1 MRLRYFLLP
10 LLAAAAAWGAPATGD
25 DIAPE
30 IAAKI
35 RATLHERIPELQ
47 VRGLHQSPLPG
58 LYELD
63 AGSELLYTN
72 DTGSLIFAGRIL
84 DTKSRADLTH
94 TRWDELNAIDFNT
107 LPFDL
112 AIKTVR
118 GDGSRKLAVFADPLC
133 PYCRQ
138 LEQEMQGVTNVTI
151 YTFLFPLETLHPGAS
166 VKAVN
171 IWCAKDRSSTWA
183 KWMLQKTEPDNT
195 RCTGAPIDKLEAL
208 GGKLNIDS
216 TPTLF
221 TVDGKRTR
229 GAIKHNEI
237 ESLLASAGGTHK

>member
-1 MRLRYFLLP
+1 MHLKHSLVL
-10 LLAAAAAWGAPATGD
+10 LLAALLCGSAWAAGD
-25 DIAPE
+25 DVPPE

-47 VRGLHQSPLPG
+47 IKGLHKSPLPG

-63 AGSELLYTN
+63 TGEELLYTN
-72 DTGSLIFAGRIL
+72 DTGALIFAGRIV
-84 DTKSRADLTH
+84 DTRSREDLTA
-94 TRWDELNAIDFNT
+94 TRWNELNAIDFNT

-138 LEQEMQGVTNVTI
+138 LEQELQGITNITI
-151 YTFLFPLETLHPGAS
+151 YTFLFPLETIHPGAS

-171 IWCAKDRSSTWA
+171 IWCSKDRSAAWT
-183 KWMLQKTEPDNT
+183 KWMVQKTEPEST
-195 RCTGAPIDKLEAL
+195 RCTGAPIDKLQTL
-208 GGKLNIDS
+208 GQKLNLDS
-216 TPTLF
+216 TPTMF
-221 TVDGKRTR
+221 TADGKRTR

-237 ESLLASAGGTHK
+237 ETLLAHAGTHN

>member
-10 LLAAAAAWGAPATGD
+10 LVAAAAAAWGAPAPGD
-25 DIAPE
+25 DIPPE

-47 VRGLHQSPLPG
+47 VKGLHMSPLPG

-63 AGSELLYTN
+63 AGAELLYTN
-72 DTGSLIFAGRIL
+72 DTGSLIFAGRIV
-84 DTKSRADLTH
+84 DTKSREDLSSA
-94 TRWDELNAIDFNT
+94 RWNELNAIDFNT

-138 LEQEMQGVTNVTI
+138 IGR
-151 YTFLFPLETLHPGAS
+151 AS
-166 VKAVN
+166 CRERV
-171 IWCAKDRSSTWA
+171 
-183 KWMLQKTEPDNT
+183 
-195 RCTGAPIDKLEAL
+195 
-208 GGKLNIDS
+208 
-216 TPTLF
+216 
-221 TVDGKRTR
+221 
-229 GAIKHNEI
+229 
-237 ESLLASAGGTHK
+237 

>member
-1 MRLRYFLLP
+1 MRLKFFLLLL

-25 DIAPE
+25 DIPPD
-30 IAAKI
+30 IATRI

-47 VRGLHQSPLPG
+47 VKGLHQSPIPG
-58 LYELD
+58 LFELD
-63 AGSELLYTN
+63 AGGELLYIN
-72 DTGSLIFAGRIL
+72 DTGSLIFAGRIV
-84 DTKSRADLTH
+84 DTKTREDLSAA
-94 TRWDELNAIDFNT
+94 RWNEINAIDFNA

-138 LEQEMQGVTNVTI
+138 LEQEMQGVTNITI
-151 YTFLFPLETLHPGAS
+151 YTFLFPLETIHPGAS

-171 IWCAKDRSSTWA
+171 IWCAKDRSATWS

-195 RCTGAPIDKLEAL
+195 RCAGAPLDKLQTL
-208 GGKLNIDS
+208 GQKLNVDS
-216 TPTLF
+216 TPTMF
-221 TVDGKRTR
+221 TADGKRTR

-237 ESLLASAGGTHK
+237 ESLLASTGTHK